1 MSPATTWEVP
11 PVPQPSDLT
20 TCPKSSAD
28 RVRKGASMGLSKRT
42 KREVLWTTFRIV
54 SSLVMSWSVGFAQ
67 VKVEQDK
74 PGPLRLTKEGRK
86 WAEQT
91 LKGLSLE
98 EKVGQMLQ
106 VRYYADYKDFDSH
119 AYNQT
124 VDKLQQAS
132 VAAMYF

>member
-74 PGPLRLTKEGRK
+74 PGPLRLTKEGPQ
-86 WAEQT
+86 WAERT
-91 LKGLSLE
+91 LKRLSLE
-98 EKVGQMLQ
+98 DKVGQMLQ
-106 VRYYADYKDFDSH
+106 GRYYAAYKDFATAEYQHVRDE
-119 AYNQT
+119 
-124 VDKLQQAS
+124 LQKH
-132 VAAMYF
+132 